1 MSKSYSSVEPS
12 QCYIAFLKN
21 KYLIEIA
28 LLNWPT
34 HPHVAQTN
42 HFMFTVL
49 FKPHLH
55 TVKNLNFRSNSWD
68 FDVMHAALCAVILV
82 AVETAGGLHDFD
94 LSGHFAGSGLCDI
107 CM

>member
-1 MSKSYSSVEPS
+1 MNKSYSSVEPS
-12 QCYIAFLKN
+12 QCYIALLKN

-42 HFMFTVL
+42 HFMFNVL

-55 TVKNLNFRSNSWD
+55 TGKNLNFRSSFWD
-68 FDVMHAALCAVILV
+68 FAGNDVMHAALCAVILV
-82 AVETAGGLHDFD
+82 AVETAEGLHDFD
-94 LSGHFAGSGLCDI
+94 LSRHFCLEWAV
-107 CM
+107 